1 MLMCIQ
7 NFIEI
12 SQMVEALR
20 RFQCFNFLGGFGVAL
35 VKDNMSFGKYIG
47 YILSVSISMP
57 NIIKLFPT
65 V

>member
-1 MLMCIQ
+1 
-7 NFIEI
+7 
-12 SQMVEALR
+12 MVEALR